1 MSFSLRFPKLSSI
14 NLFLSLFFLSNCAQ
28 QPVLSRKAKQNVRIT
43 SQEKTPSIKIK
54 TTPPVVL
61 PIIKE
66 IPLEMKTKLPIKPPL
81 PISNIS
87 ELKKNI
93 SNDKIST
100 DLIENSLSISELESV
115 AIDSFFISIKP
126 QVLLKLGKTYQK
138 NQLIEKATEYFKS
151 ITTLFPQSPY
161 STQAIVLLST
171 IHLTSDVDAKVIGAI
186 LPLTGKNASLGQHA
200 LNAIRMGLDLNRAD
214 NKLRLALFDSQ
225 SNPEFAA
232 KGVEKLVKDDKAI
245 VILGGFSAKEA
256 AAIASR
262 AELLTTPYIGFS
274 QKSGLTNI
282 GEYVFRN
289 SVTAEMQVDKL
300 VQFAFEKLSAKKFA
314 ILFPNDSYGVE
325 FSNIFWDHILARG
338 GEVTAAQTYDPKE
351 TDFSETI
358 QKLVGT
364 YYVEARSDEYAARV
378 RELKELKELKE
389 TKETKQE
396 KSNQKVVT
404 KKNTRDH
411 WSEESILP
419 PIVDFDVLFVPD
431 SSRALGQILA
441 FMKYNEV
448 KDINYLGTNIWNSP
462 DLPKRVAN
470 QASGVYFVDALD
482 ITQGAGEPAVFFKEY
497 LTLYSEEPTM
507 VEVQSY
513 EAAKIVKDLLSSGTA
528 SRNSL
533 ARNLRSLGTTIGVTG
548 ELKMSKQREIER
560 PIYVLT
566 LVSGLVKKVE

>member
-43 SQEKTPSIKIK
+43 SQEKTSSTKIK
-54 TTPPVVL
+54 TLPPVVR

-66 IPLEMKTKLPIKPPL
+66 TTLKTETKLPIMPPL
-81 PISNIS
+81 PVSNIT

-100 DLIENSLSISELESV
+100 DLIENSLSINELESV
-115 AIDSFFISIKP
+115 AIDNFFISIKP

-470 QASGVYFVDALD
+470 QASGVYFVDAID

-497 LTLYSEEPTM
+497 LALYSEEPTM